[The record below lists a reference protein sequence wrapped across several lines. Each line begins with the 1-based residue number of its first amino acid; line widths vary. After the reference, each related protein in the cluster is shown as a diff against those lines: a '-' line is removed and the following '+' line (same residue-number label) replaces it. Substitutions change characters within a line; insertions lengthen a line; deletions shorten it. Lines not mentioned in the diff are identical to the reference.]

1 MSYLVSW
8 LVSLLHILNWFTKKN
23 GASRRTGRT
32 IHKGADTLDKHGRNT
47 RNTQPTSYKQQI
59 NPKTRKRKEN
69 KNTQQKMLM
78 SLFIHEG
85 FAGTKRRRRRRIAC
99 DGKRPQRVIILPWLF
114 FFSPVP
120 GQNGSS
126 RSLRDCA
133 LHICL
138 DTATQTTNH
147 LSVFLSLPAASLRAA
162 AAAAE
167 RKKMQENK
175 SLCRLLLLLVPV
187 VNLEVIPHAAAEPR
201 SQITSNISHTGEAK
215 WYSAKQF
222 VRSLSLIS
230 GLSHST
236 TLVPVYFLTH
246 TQLMLLVFFFF
257 IFVNWFRTSILTMF
271 LFGFR
276 L

>member
-162 AAAAE
+162 AAAE
-167 RKKMQENK
+167 REKNARKQK
-175 SLCRLLLLLVPV
+175 SLSSSSSPCPCCKFGSHPTRCCRAPFTNHL
-187 VNLEVIPHAAAEPR
+187 
-201 SQITSNISHTGEAK
+201 QYISHRWSKMIFCQAICSE
-215 WYSAKQF
+215 S
-222 VRSLSLIS
+222 
-230 GLSHST
+230 
-236 TLVPVYFLTH
+236 LTH
-246 TQLMLLVFFFF
+246 IGPLPFDDSCSRIFSRPHTTDVVGRF
-257 IFVNWFRTSILTMF
+257 IFIFFNWFRTSILTMF